1 MRVLLDTHAL
11 LWWLSRDKRLTQ
23 AASDA
28 IANASFAAA
37 SAVSAY
43 EIALKARQG
52 KLTVPRVLIEDFTA
66 TVDARDLTVLAIQ
79 GNHAAIAG
87 DFPLA
92 HRDPFDRLL
101 SAQALAEGLT
111 LVSCDR
117 GHEAF
122 RVPVLW

>member
-11 LWWLSRDKRLTQ
+11 LWWLARDKRLPQT
-23 AASDA
+23 ASEA

-52 KLTVPRVLIEDFTA
+52 KLTVPRVLIEDFTGA
-66 TVDARDLTVLAIQ
+66 VKARKLSVLAIE
-79 GNHAAIAG
+79 GSHAAMAG
-87 DFPLA
+87 DFPLT

-101 SAQALAEGLT
+101 SAQALVEGLT
-111 LVSCDR
+111 PISRDR
-117 GHEAF
+117 GHAAF
-122 RVPVLW
+122 GVPVLW